1 MKFVEKKKKK
11 RRMKEE
17 KKEKS
22 VGVGVGVGGVG
33 RVGSGGEEWER
44 EGDVGRS
51 EGE

>member
-22 VGVGVGVGGVG
+22 VGVGVGGVG

>member
-1 MKFVEKKKKK
+1 
-11 RRMKEE
+11 MKEE

-22 VGVGVGVGGVG
+22 VGVGIGVGVGGVG